1 MLKKN
6 GYEFV
11 EQTKYPNLS
20 EPDQKRGKPQPPY
33 EIPLDSN
40 QPLIDLP
47 DPNAIDLGYYN
58 LRQAIEERRS
68 VRRYSEDTLS
78 LEELSYLLWLT
89 QGVKKINE
97 KRQVTLRTVPS
108 AGCRHPFETYLS
120 INRVNGLE
128 PGLYRF
134 VATEHKLAALQLNAQ
149 FNEKLTNAC
158 LHQRHVATSAVTFIW
173 AAVPYRTIWRYSE
186 RSYRYLYLDAGH
198 VCQNL
203 HLAAESIN
211 CGICAIGAF
220 DDDAADQLMGFTP
233 PEMFVIYLASL
244 GRKE

>member
-1 MLKKN
+1 MLQKS

-11 EQTKYPNLS
+11 EETKYPNLS
-20 EPDQKRGKPQPPY
+20 ESDQRSDKPQPPF
-33 EIPLDSN
+33 EITLEKGH
-40 QPLIDLP
+40 PLIYLP
-47 DPNAIDLGYYN
+47 QPDSIDFGGYD

-68 VRRYSEDTLS
+68 IRRYSDDSLS

-89 QGVKKINE
+89 QGVNKINE
-97 KRQVTLRTVPS
+97 KRKVTLRTVPS

-120 INRVNGLE
+120 VNRVENLK

-134 VATEHKLAALQLNAQ
+134 VATEHKLAAVRLDDH
-149 FNEKLTNAC
+149 FNNELTEAC
-158 LHQRHVATSAVTFIW
+158 MGQRQVATSAVTFIW
-173 AAVPYRTIWRYSE
+173 AAVPYRTVWRYSE

-203 HLAAESIN
+203 HLAAESIH
-211 CGICAIGAF
+211 CGICAIGAYN
-220 DDDAADQLMGFTP
+220 DNAADELMGFTP
-233 PEMFVIYLASL
+233 PDMFVLYMASL

>member
-1 MLKKN
+1 MLEKK

-11 EQTKYPNLS
+11 DHTKYPNLS
-20 EPDQKRGKPQPPY
+20 EPDQKLGKPQPPY
-33 EIPLDSN
+33 EISLESDL
-40 QPLIDLP
+40 PLIHLP
-47 DPNAIDLGYYN
+47 HADSLDIRKYD

-68 VRRYSEDTLS
+68 LRHYSEDAIS
-78 LEELSYLLWLT
+78 QEELSYLMWLT

-97 KRQVTLRTVPS
+97 RRHVTLRTVPS

-120 INRVNGLE
+120 INRVDDLE

-134 VATEHKLAALQLNAQ
+134 VATEHKLAALQLNDQ
-149 FNEKLTNAC
+149 FNEKLTNVC
-158 LHQRHVATSAVTFIW
+158 FHQHQVATSAVTFIW
-173 AAVPYRTIWRYSE
+173 AAVPYRTVWRYSE

-220 DDDAADQLMGFTP
+220 DDDAANQLMGFTP

>member
-1 MLKKN
+1 
-6 GYEFV
+6 
-11 EQTKYPNLS
+11 
-20 EPDQKRGKPQPPY
+20 
-33 EIPLDSN
+33 
-40 QPLIDLP
+40 
-47 DPNAIDLGYYN
+47 
-58 LRQAIEERRS
+58 
-68 VRRYSEDTLS
+68 
-78 LEELSYLLWLT
+78 LT

-97 KRQVTLRTVPS
+97 KRKVTLRTVPS

-120 INRVNGLE
+120 INRVDGLE

-134 VATEHKLAALQLNAQ
+134 VATEHKLAALQLNDQ
-149 FNEKLTNAC
+149 FNEKLTNVC
-158 LHQRHVATSAVTFIW
+158 FHQHQVATSAVTFIW
-173 AAVPYRTIWRYSE
+173 AAVPYRTVWRYSE

-220 DDDAADQLMGFTP
+220 DDDAANQLMGFTP